1 MAGLGTVINAAAI
14 VAGGLLGLAGRRL
27 LSDRLQEIIMQASAL
42 AVIFIGLAGALSK
55 MLVFEEGHLVLA
67 GTMMML
73 GSLMGG
79 AVIGEVLDIEARI
92 LALGNYLKKKSRNT
106 GDNRFIEG
114 FMTATLTVCI
124 GAMAVVGSLEDG
136 MNHDYTILVAKA
148 ILDLVIVMVMT
159 AAMGKG
165 CIFSAVPVAA
175 FQGTITALAVFIH
188 PFINEQ
194 AINNISY
201 VGNMLIFCVGVNLF
215 WPQKFRVANMLPAL
229 ILAVLIAQLG
239 M

>member
-1 MAGLGTVINAAAI
+1 MGTVINGAAI
-14 VAGGLLGLAGRRL
+14 VVGGLLGLAGRSL
-27 LSDRLQEIIMQASAL
+27 LSEKLQETIMQASAL
-42 AVIFIGLAGALSK
+42 AVIFIGLAGALAK
-55 MLVFEEGHLVLA
+55 MLVFEEGHLVLT

-73 GSLMGG
+73 GSLIGG
-79 AVIGEVLDIEARI
+79 AVIGEALDIEAKI
-92 LALGNYLKKKSRNT
+92 LALGNWLKEKSRNT
-106 GDNRFIEG
+106 GDSRFIDG

-136 MNHDYTILVAKA
+136 MNQDYSILVAKA

-165 CIFSAVPVAA
+165 CIFSAVPVVL
-175 FQGTITALAVFIH
+175 FQGTITALAVFIQ
-188 PFINEQ
+188 PLINTQ

-229 ILAVLIAQLG
+229 VLAVLIAQLAA
-239 M
+239 

>member
-1 MAGLGTVINAAAI
+1 
-14 VAGGLLGLAGRRL
+14 
-27 LSDRLQEIIMQASAL
+27 MQASAL

-175 FQGTITALAVFIH
+175 FQGTITALAVFIQ

-229 ILAVLIAQLG
+229 VLAVLIAQLG

>member
-55 MLVFEEGHLVLA
+55 MLVFEQGHLVLA

-136 MNHDYTILVAKA
+136 PI
-148 ILDLVIVMVMT
+148 
-159 AAMGKG
+159 
-165 CIFSAVPVAA
+165 
-175 FQGTITALAVFIH
+175 
-188 PFINEQ
+188 
-194 AINNISY
+194 
-201 VGNMLIFCVGVNLF
+201 
-215 WPQKFRVANMLPAL
+215 
-229 ILAVLIAQLG
+229 
-239 M
+239 